1 MASQLGSG
9 ELKLEP
15 KVISDQ
21 PDGGAAGRKRPLT
34 AVPRLRRM
42 LGSLMRTHFL
52 LAVLIT
58 VPLAALAEQGLHDFK
73 SVAIAPD
80 GRHVASIE
88 TSDDGSDSD
97 APASLMIRDL
107 VGGAVAVPLP
117 CAAGPNCKVDSPTW
131 NSSGQL
137 AFLVSRPE
145 EGVAEIDTVD
155 VKGGAVRRLFTFN
168 GTLDRLRYA
177 PDNRLAVLATAQA
190 HKLVGRAEA
199 GAPIVGD
206 IGSEAD
212 EQRIAVLDG
221 ATLKFVSPADLYV
234 YEFDFLPNGGFV
246 GTAAPGDG
254 DSQWWVAKLYAFER
268 SQARVLFAPDPREQ
282 LAAPAV
288 SPDGKSVAFIGGWM
302 SDFGST
308 GGDAYVLR
316 LDQPGAKPNNLTA
329 GSHATVTALD
339 WSCGPGLTGTVLAGD
354 TVAITRLDAAGAKPA
369 WSGHESLA
377 GGTGNG
383 LSCGP
388 HGVAAVSSSFASPP
402 EIVAGPLGHWHA
414 ISHENSTIA
423 GTPSFSAQSVTWRNE
438 GFDVQGWLLQPA
450 GGETGVKRP
459 MVVLVHGGPEAA
471 STNKFLPAFSQ
482 ARTLL
487 AAGWDVFEPNYR
499 GSFGQGEAF
508 AAASI
513 QDLGGG
519 DWRDVLTGVDAAE
532 RAAPI
537 DDTRVGIMGGS
548 YGGYMAMWG
557 ITQTHRFRA
566 AVSHAGVS
574 DWLSLEGEAPQAGSD
589 QVNFGG
595 SVYDDPTPYL
605 KASPIMHMRGVST
618 PTLITVGERDL
629 ECPMPQSE
637 EFYTALDALG
647 VPVEFHVYPGEGH
660 HLQKAADR
668 ADFRKRTV
676 AWFQRWFAAAAV
688 SAK

>member
-1 MASQLGSG
+1 
-9 ELKLEP
+9 
-15 KVISDQ
+15 
-21 PDGGAAGRKRPLT
+21 
-34 AVPRLRRM
+34 
-42 LGSLMRTHFL
+42 MRTHFL
-52 LAVLIT
+52 PALLIAL
-58 VPLAALAEQGLHDFK
+58 PLSAPAAEHGLHDFK

-80 GRHVASIE
+80 GRHIASVE

-107 VGGAVAVPLP
+107 VGGAVSVQLP
-117 CAAGPNCKVDSPTW
+117 CTAGPNCKVDSPTW
-131 NSSGQL
+131 NAAGQL

-145 EGVAEIDTVD
+145 EGVAEIDTAD
-155 VKGGAVRRLFTFN
+155 AKGGAVRSVLKFN
-168 GTLDRLRYA
+168 GTLDRLRYG

-199 GAPIVGD
+199 GAPLVGD

-221 ATLKFVSPADLYV
+221 AALKFVSPADLYV
-234 YEFDFLPNGGFV
+234 YEFDFLPRGGFV

-254 DSQWWVAKLYAFER
+254 DSQWWVAKLYAFEE
-268 SQARVLFAPDPREQ
+268 SQARVLFAPGPREQ

-288 SPDGKSVAFIGGWM
+288 SPDGKTVAFIGGWM

-308 GGDAYVLR
+308 GGDAYALR
-316 LDQPGAKPNNLTA
+316 LDQPAAKPTSLTA

-339 WSCGPGLTGTVLAGD
+339 WNCGPGLTGMTLAGD
-354 TVAITRLDAAGAKPA
+354 TVAIARLDTAGAKPA
-369 WSGHESLA
+369 WSGQESLT
-377 GGTGNG
+377 GGWGNG

-388 HGVAAVSSSFASPP
+388 HGVAAVISSFASPP
-402 EIVAGPLGHWHA
+402 EIVAGPLGHWHV
-414 ISHENSTIA
+414 ISRENA
-423 GTPSFSAQSVTWRNE
+423 AVGPPSFSAHSVTWRND

-450 GGETGVKRP
+450 GGEPGMKRP

-487 AAGWDVFEPNYR
+487 AAGWNVFEPNYR

-557 ITQTHRFRA
+557 VTQTHRFRA
-566 AVSHAGVS
+566 AVSHAGIS

-595 SVYDDPTPYL
+595 SVYDDPAPYL
-605 KASPIMHMRGVST
+605 KASPIVHMRGVAT

-629 ECPMPQSE
+629 ECPMPQSQ
-637 EFYTALDALG
+637 EFYTALEAFG

-676 AWFQRWFAAAAV
+676 GWFQRWFAAAPA

>member
-1 MASQLGSG
+1 
-9 ELKLEP
+9 
-15 KVISDQ
+15 
-21 PDGGAAGRKRPLT
+21 
-34 AVPRLRRM
+34 
-42 LGSLMRTHFL
+42 MRSHFL
-52 LAVLIT
+52 FAVLIA
-58 VPLAALAEQGLHDFK
+58 VPLQLLAAPGFHDFK

-80 GRHVASIE
+80 GRHIASIE
-88 TSDDGSDSD
+88 TLDDGSDSD

-107 VGGAVAVPLP
+107 IGGAMAVPLP
-117 CAAGPNCKVDSPTW
+117 CTAGSNCKVDSPTW
-131 NSSGQL
+131 SSNGQL

-155 VKGGAVRRLFTFN
+155 AKGGAVRRVLGFN
-168 GTLDRLRYA
+168 GTLDRLRYG
-177 PDNRLAVLATAQA
+177 PGNQLAVLATAQA

-199 GAPIVGD
+199 GAPLVGD

-212 EQRIAVLDG
+212 EQRIAVVDG
-221 ATLKFVSPADLYV
+221 ASLKFVSPADLYV
-234 YEFDFLPNGGFV
+234 YEFDFLPHGGFV

-254 DSQWWVAKLYAFER
+254 DSQWWVARLYAFER
-268 SQARVLFAPDPREQ
+268 SQARVVFAPGAREQ

-316 LDQPGAKPNNLTA
+316 LDELEAKPNNLTA

-339 WSCGPGLTGTVLAGD
+339 WSCGQGLTGTMLAGD
-354 TVAITRLDAAGAKPA
+354 TVSIARLDTAGAKPL
-369 WSGHESLA
+369 WSGQESLT
-377 GGTGNG
+377 GGGMGNG
-383 LSCGP
+383 PSCGP
-388 HGVAAVSSSFASPP
+388 HGVAAVISSFGSPP
-402 EIVAGPLGHWHA
+402 EIVVGPLGHWHP
-414 ISHENSTIA
+414 ITHENAAIGA
-423 GTPSFSAQSVTWRNE
+423 APFSAHSVTWRNE

-450 GGETGVKRP
+450 GDDPGAKRP

-471 STNKFLPAFSQ
+471 STNKFLPSFSQ
-482 ARTLL
+482 ARVLL
-487 AAGWDVFEPNYR
+487 EAGWAVFEPNYR
-499 GSFGQGEAF
+499 GSFGQGETF

-519 DWRDVLTGVDAAE
+519 DWRDVLTGVEAAE

-566 AVSHAGVS
+566 AIAHAGVS

-637 EFYTALDALG
+637 EFYTALEALG

-676 AWFQRWFAAAAV
+676 GWFQRWFATAP
-688 SAK
+688 

>member
-1 MASQLGSG
+1 
-9 ELKLEP
+9 
-15 KVISDQ
+15 
-21 PDGGAAGRKRPLT
+21 
-34 AVPRLRRM
+34 
-42 LGSLMRTHFL
+42 MRSHFI
-52 LAVLIT
+52 LAVLIA
-58 VPLAALAEQGLHDFK
+58 VPLPVLAAPGLHDFK

-80 GRHVASIE
+80 GQHIASIE

-117 CAAGPNCKVDSPTW
+117 CTAGPNCVVDSPAWST
-131 NSSGQL
+131 NGQL
-137 AFLVSRPE
+137 AFLVSRPQ

-155 VKGGAVRRLFTFN
+155 PKGGAVRRVLSFN
-168 GTLDRLRYA
+168 GTLDRLRYG
-177 PDNRLAVLATAQA
+177 PGNRLAVLATAQA
-190 HKLVGRAEA
+190 HKLVGRTEA
-199 GAPIVGD
+199 GVPLVGD

-212 EQRIAVLDG
+212 EQRIAVVDG
-221 ATLKFVSPADLYV
+221 AALNFVSPADLYV

-254 DSQWWVAKLYAFER
+254 DSQWWLAKLYAFEH
-268 SQARVLFAPDPREQ
+268 SQARVVFAPGPREQ

-316 LDQPGAKPNNLTA
+316 LDEPGAMPNNLTA
-329 GSHATVTALD
+329 GSHATVTSLD
-339 WSCGPGLTGTVLAGD
+339 WSCGKGLTGMMLAGD
-354 TVAITRLDAAGAKPA
+354 TVAIARLDAAGAKPV
-369 WSGHESLA
+369 WSGQVSLT
-377 GGTGNG
+377 GGMGNG

-388 HGVAAVSSSFASPP
+388 HGVAAVSSSFEAPP
-402 EIVAGPLGHWHA
+402 EIVVGPLGHWHPITHA
-414 ISHENSTIA
+414 NA
-423 GTPSFSAQSVTWRNE
+423 ALGAVSFSAHSVTWRNE
-438 GFDVQGWLLQPA
+438 GFDVQGWLLEPA
-450 GGETGVKRP
+450 GGEPGVKRP
-459 MVVLVHGGPEAA
+459 MVVLVHGGPQAA
-471 STNKFLPAFSQ
+471 STDKFLPAFSQ
-482 ARTLL
+482 ARVLL
-487 AAGWDVFEPNYR
+487 EAGWDVFEPNYR

-589 QVNFGG
+589 EVSFGG
-595 SVYDDPTPYL
+595 SVYDDPTAYL
-605 KASPIMHMRGVST
+605 KASPIMHMRGAST

-637 EFYTALDALG
+637 EFYTALEALG
-647 VPVEFHVYPGEGH
+647 VPVEFHVYQGEGH
-660 HLQKAADR
+660 HLHKAADR

-676 AWFQRWFAAAAV
+676 GWFQRWFAATTPTAREPTTCRSQNGPAGTV
-688 SAK
+688 TNLH

>member
-1 MASQLGSG
+1 MTRPQSSRSG
-9 ELKLEP
+9 VE
-15 KVISDQ
+15 
-21 PDGGAAGRKRPLT
+21 R
-34 AVPRLRRM
+34 RLQCM
-42 LGSLMRTHFL
+42 LASLMRSL
-52 LAVLIT
+52 SILAVLIA
-58 VPLAALAEQGLHDFK
+58 VPLPALAAAGLHEFK

-80 GRHVASIE
+80 GHHIASIE

-97 APASLMIRDL
+97 APASLLIRDL

-117 CAAGPNCKVDSPTW
+117 CTAGPNCKVDSPAW
-131 NSSGQL
+131 SANGQL
-137 AFLVSRPE
+137 AFLVSRPKD
-145 EGVAEIDTVD
+145 GVAEIDTVD
-155 VKGGAVRRLFTFN
+155 AKGGAVHRLLSFN
-168 GTLDRLRYA
+168 GTLDQLRYG
-177 PDNRLAVLATAQA
+177 PGNRLAVLATAQA
-190 HKLVGRAEA
+190 HKLVGRTEA
-199 GAPIVGD
+199 GAPLVGD
-206 IGSEAD
+206 IGSDAD

-221 ATLKFVSPADLYV
+221 AALKFVSPADLYV

-254 DSQWWVAKLYAFER
+254 DSQWWVAKLYAFEQ
-268 SQARVLFAPDPREQ
+268 SQARVLFAPAPREQ

-316 LDQPGAKPNNLTA
+316 LDQPGAKPDNLTA

-339 WSCGPGLTGTVLAGD
+339 WRCGQGLTGMMLAGD
-354 TVAITRLDAAGAKPA
+354 TVAVARLDIPGAKPV
-369 WSGHESLA
+369 WSGQESLG

-388 HGVAAVSSSFASPP
+388 HGIAAVSSSFGTPP
-402 EIVAGPLGHWHA
+402 EIVAGPLGHWRP
-414 ISHENSTIA
+414 ITHENA
-423 GTPSFSAQSVTWRNE
+423 ALGTASFSAHSVTWHNE

-471 STNKFLPAFSQ
+471 STNKFLPALSQ
-482 ARTLL
+482 ARVLL
-487 AAGWDVFEPNYR
+487 EAGWDVFEPNYR

-513 QDLGGG
+513 QALGGG
-519 DWRDVLTGVDAAE
+519 EWRDVLTGVDAAE
-532 RAAPI
+532 RVAPI
-537 DDTRVGIMGGS
+537 DDTRLGIMGGS
-548 YGGYMAMWG
+548 YGGYMAMWS

-589 QVNFGG
+589 EVNFGG

-637 EFYTALDALG
+637 EFYTALEALG

-660 HLQKAADR
+660 RLQKAADR
-668 ADFRKRTV
+668 ADFRKRAV
-676 AWFQRWFAAAAV
+676 GWFQHWFSAAAV
-688 SAK
+688 AAK

>member
-1 MASQLGSG
+1 MRSQ
-9 ELKLEP
+9 
-15 KVISDQ
+15 
-21 PDGGAAGRKRPLT
+21 T
-34 AVPRLRRM
+34 M
-42 LGSLMRTHFL
+42 
-52 LAVLIT
+52 LAVLIS
-58 VPLAALAEQGLHDFK
+58 VPLSALAAPGFHDFK

-88 TSDDGSDSD
+88 TSDDGSDGD
-97 APASLMIRDL
+97 APAALVIRDL
-107 VGGAVAVPLP
+107 HGGAVTVPLP
-117 CAAGPNCKVDSPTW
+117 CTAGPDCKVDSPTW
-131 NSSGQL
+131 STNGQL
-137 AFLVSRPE
+137 AFLVSRPH
-145 EGVAEIDTVD
+145 EGVAEIDTME
-155 VKGGAVRRLFTFN
+155 KGSTALRVLSFN
-168 GTLDRLRYA
+168 GTLDRLRFG
-177 PDNRLAVLATAQA
+177 PGNRLAVLATAQA
-190 HKLVGRAEA
+190 HKLVGRAEP
-199 GAPIVGD
+199 GAPLVGD
-206 IGSEAD
+206 IGDEVD
-212 EQRIAVLDG
+212 EQRIAVVDG
-221 ATLKFVSPADLYV
+221 ASLKYVSPAELYV
-234 YEFDFLPNGGFV
+234 YEFDFLPSGGFV

-254 DSQWWVAKLYAFER
+254 DSQWWVAKLYAFEQ
-268 SQARVLFAPDPREQ
+268 SQGRVVFAPGPREQ

-316 LDQPGAKPNNLTA
+316 LDQPGAEPNNLTA
-329 GSHATVTALD
+329 GLHATVTALD
-339 WSCGPGLTGTVLAGD
+339 WSCGKGLTGMTLAGD
-354 TVAITRLDAAGAKPA
+354 TVSITRLDTAGAKPV
-369 WSGHESLA
+369 WSGQESLS
-377 GGTGNG
+377 GGMGNG

-388 HGVAAVSSSFASPP
+388 HGVAVVRSSFGVPP
-402 EIVAGPLGHWHA
+402 EIVVGPLGHWHP
-414 ISHENSTIA
+414 ITRENAALTA
-423 GTPSFSAQSVTWRNE
+423 APFSAHSLTWRNDE
-438 GFDVQGWLLQPA
+438 FDVQGWLLQPA
-450 GGETGVKRP
+450 AGDSGVKHP

-482 ARTLL
+482 ARVLL
-487 AAGWDVFEPNYR
+487 DAGWVVFEPNYR

-574 DWLSLEGEAPQAGSD
+574 DWLSIEGEAPQAGSD
-589 QVNFGG
+589 PVNFGG
-595 SVYDDPTPYL
+595 SVYDDPAPYL
-605 KASPIMHMRGVST
+605 KASPIMHMRGVNT

-637 EFYTALDALG
+637 EFYTALQALG

-676 AWFQRWFAAAAV
+676 GWFQHWFAVPAAP
-688 SAK
+688 AK